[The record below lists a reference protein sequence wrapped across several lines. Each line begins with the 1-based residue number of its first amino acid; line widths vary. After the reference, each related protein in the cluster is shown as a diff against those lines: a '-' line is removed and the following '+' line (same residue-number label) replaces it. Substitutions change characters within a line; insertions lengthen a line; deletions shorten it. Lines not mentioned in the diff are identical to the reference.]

1 MQENTIEIDSELYE
15 RLAIWSME
23 CGQNDVNEFINKL
36 LLSAAKQD
44 QEMEKRREEKRRGK
58 RMKNGKKQNEK
69 VEKIFC

>member
-23 CGQNDVNEFINKL
+23 CGQDDVNEFINKL

-44 QEMEKRREEKRRGK
+44 HISLSCRSGNNILNVYISGNYLQT
-58 RMKNGKKQNEK
+58 
-69 VEKIFC
+69 